1 MKTLANR
8 LNFSMKERGLNINSL
23 SKLVGISYPAMAK
36 ISDGQTLEP
45 KKIVEIANALG
56 VSVQWLKTGEGE
68 TPDFANLPQNPT
80 AYDESENNTL
90 RIEVLDVYA
99 SAGNG
104 SFVTGDL
111 TCHTLAVEFEN
122 AYFAQ
127 IFQRATA
134 KGLAIIN
141 VDGDSM
147 EPTIGSGDLL
157 FVDTTK
163 SVYQG
168 DGVYVFS
175 YGETIFVKR
184 LQLAGDVLLVISDNA
199 RYKEWSITKENEHK
213 FKIHGKVEFMQG
225 HIRRV

>member
-1 MKTLANR
+1 MTTLGQRLKSVLQASKTSQSELAARINITQGAIGKIIR
-8 LNFSMKERGLNINSL
+8 GETLN
-23 SKLVGISYPAMAK
+23 
-36 ISDGQTLEP
+36 P
-45 KKIVEIANALG
+45 KYILEIADALG
-56 VSVQWLKTGEGE
+56 VSVEWLKTGKGE
-68 TPDFANLPQNPT
+68 APDFANLPQNPT

-90 RIEVLDVYA
+90 RIEVLDVFA

-111 TCHTLAVEFEN
+111 TCHTLAIEFEN

-147 EPTIGSGDLL
+147 EPTMGSGDLL
-157 FVDTTK
+157 LVDTTK
-163 SVYQG
+163 PAYQG

-175 YGETIFVKR
+175 YGENLYVKR
-184 LQLAGDVLLVISDNA
+184 LQFAGDVLLVISDNP
-199 RYKEWSITKENEHK
+199 RYKEWVITKENEHK

>member
-1 MKTLANR
+1 MSDLSSRLSDLLAKKNLSLNAFAKMVGVTQPAISKIVNGETLN
-8 LNFSMKERGLNINSL
+8 
-23 SKLVGISYPAMAK
+23 
-36 ISDGQTLEP
+36 P
-45 KKIVEIANALG
+45 KYIVEIADALG
-56 VSVQWLKTGEGE
+56 VSVEWLKTGKGE
-68 TPDFANLPQNPT
+68 APDFAKLEENPT
-80 AYDESENNTL
+80 AYEDEKPML
-90 RIEVLDVYA
+90 RLEVLDVYA

-111 TCHTLAVEFEN
+111 TSYTHAVEFEN

-127 IFQRATA
+127 VFQRANA
-134 KGLAIIN
+134 KGLSIIN

-163 SVYQG
+163 SAYQG

-175 YGETIFVKR
+175 YGENLYVKR
-184 LQLAGDVLLVISDNA
+184 LQFAGDVLLVISDNP
-199 RYKEWSITKENEHK
+199 RYKEWEIKKENEHK

>member
-1 MKTLANR
+1 M
-8 LNFSMKERGLNINSL
+8 NSL
-23 SKLVGISYPAMAK
+23 AFRMKSVMQSKGISQSLLAEK
-36 ISDGQTLEP
+36 IGSSQQAIALILSEQISSP
-45 KKIVEIANALG
+45 KKIVEIADALD
-56 VSVQWLKTGEGE
+56 VDVNWLKTGKGE
-68 TPDFANLPQNPT
+68 APDFAKMAENQT
-80 AYDESENNTL
+80 ACEDEKPML
-90 RIEVLDVYA
+90 RLEVLDVYA

-111 TCHTLAVEFEN
+111 TSYTHAVEFEN

-127 IFQRATA
+127 VFQRANA
-134 KGLAIIN
+134 KGLSIIN

-163 SVYQG
+163 SAYQG

-175 YGETIFVKR
+175 YGENLYVKR
-184 LQLAGDVLLVISDNA
+184 LQFAGDELLVISDNPL
-199 RYKEWSITKENEHK
+199 YKEWRITSENEHK
-213 FKIHGKVEFMQG
+213 FQIHGKVEFMQG

>member
-1 MKTLANR
+1 MSDLSSRLSNLLAQKNLSLNAFAKMVGVTQPAISKIVNGETLN
-8 LNFSMKERGLNINSL
+8 
-23 SKLVGISYPAMAK
+23 
-36 ISDGQTLEP
+36 P
-45 KKIVEIANALG
+45 KYIVEIADALG
-56 VSVQWLKTGEGE
+56 VSVEWLKTGKGDA
-68 TPDFANLPQNPT
+68 PDFAKLEENPT
-80 AYDESENNTL
+80 ACEDAKPMFRL
-90 RIEVLDVYA
+90 EVLDVYA

-104 SFVTGDL
+104 SFITGDL
-111 TCHTLAVEFEN
+111 TSYTHAVEFEN

-127 IFQRATA
+127 VFQRANA
-134 KGLAIIN
+134 KGLSIIN

-163 SVYQG
+163 SAYQG

-175 YGETIFVKR
+175 YGENLYVKR
-184 LQLAGDVLLVISDNA
+184 LQFAGDVLLVISDNP
-199 RYKEWSITKENEHK
+199 RYKEWEIKKENEHK

>member
-1 MKTLANR
+1 MREWIELKTIIEELNLDISIQGLTQKAKKANW
-8 LNFSMKERGLNINSL
+8 ERRRIEGV
-23 SKLVGISYPAMAK
+23 KGK
-36 ISDGQTLEP
+36 IYEYR
-45 KKIVEIANALG
+45 IADMPLDIQKALG
-56 VSVQWLKTGEGE
+56 F
-68 TPDFANLPQNPT
+68 DFAKLEENPT
-80 AYDESENNTL
+80 AYEDEKPML
-90 RIEVLDVYA
+90 RLEVLDVYA

-111 TCHTLAVEFEN
+111 TSYTHAVEFEN

-127 IFQRATA
+127 VFQRANA
-134 KGLAIIN
+134 KGLSIIN

-147 EPTIGSGDLL
+147 EPTIGNGDLL

-163 SVYQG
+163 AAYQG

-175 YGETIFVKR
+175 YGENLYVKR
-184 LQLAGDVLLVISDNA
+184 LQFAGDVLLVISDNP
-199 RYKEWSITKENEHK
+199 RYKEWEIKKENEHK

>member
-1 MKTLANR
+1 M
-8 LNFSMKERGLNINSL
+8 NSL
-23 SKLVGISYPAMAK
+23 AFRMKSVMQSKGISQSLLAEK
-36 ISDGQTLEP
+36 IGSSQQAIALILSEQISNP
-45 KKIVEIANALG
+45 KKIVEIADALD
-56 VSVQWLKTGEGE
+56 VDVNWLKTGKGE
-68 TPDFANLPQNPT
+68 APDFAKLEENPT
-80 AYDESENNTL
+80 AYEDEKPML
-90 RIEVLDVYA
+90 RLEVLDVYA

-111 TCHTLAVEFEN
+111 TSYTHAVEFEN

-127 IFQRATA
+127 IFQRGNA
-134 KGLAIIN
+134 KGLSIIN

-163 SVYQG
+163 SAYQG

-175 YGETIFVKR
+175 YGENLYVKR
-184 LQLAGDVLLVISDNA
+184 LQFAGDVLLVISDNP
-199 RYKEWSITKENEHK
+199 RYKEWEIKKENEHK

>member
-1 MKTLANR
+1 METLGTRLQKALHQQGLTQEGLANIVDV
-8 LNFSMKERGLNINSL
+8 SQT
-23 SKLVGISYPAMAK
+23 A
-36 ISDGQTLEP
+36 ISDIAKGKTQNP
-45 KKIVEIANALG
+45 RNIVEIAQALG
-56 VSVQWLKTGEGE
+56 VSVEWLKTGKGE
-68 TPDFANLPQNPT
+68 APDFAKSEENPT
-80 AYDESENNTL
+80 AYEDEKPML
-90 RIEVLDVYA
+90 RLEVLDVYA

-111 TCHTLAVEFEN
+111 TSYTHAVEFEN

-127 IFQRATA
+127 VFQRANA
-134 KGLAIIN
+134 KGLSIIN

-147 EPTIGSGDLL
+147 EPTIGNGDLL

-163 SVYQG
+163 SSYQG

-175 YGETIFVKR
+175 YGENLYVKR
-184 LQLAGDVLLVISDNA
+184 LQFAGDELLVISDNP
-199 RYKEWSITKENEHK
+199 RYKDWKITAKNEHK

>member
-1 MKTLANR
+1 MSDLSSRLSNLLAQKNLSLNAFAKMVGVTQPAISKIVNGETLN
-8 LNFSMKERGLNINSL
+8 
-23 SKLVGISYPAMAK
+23 
-36 ISDGQTLEP
+36 P
-45 KKIVEIANALG
+45 KYIVEIADALD
-56 VSVQWLKTGEGE
+56 VSVEWLKTGKGE
-68 TPDFANLPQNPT
+68 APDFAKLEDNPT
-80 AYDESENNTL
+80 AYEDEKPMFRL
-90 RIEVLDVYA
+90 EVLDVYA

-104 SFVTGDL
+104 SFITGDL
-111 TCHTLAVEFEN
+111 TSYTHAVEFEN

-127 IFQRATA
+127 VFQRANA
-134 KGLAIIN
+134 KGLSIIN

-163 SVYQG
+163 SAYQG

-175 YGETIFVKR
+175 YGENLYVKR
-184 LQLAGDVLLVISDNA
+184 LQFAGDVLLVISDNP
-199 RYKEWSITKENEHK
+199 RYKEWEIKKENEHK